1 MVSLPF
7 TTIHKDRV
15 QQHTTHEGQ
24 RNKLGCFEFVF
35 FVDQHESNQ
44 QAQHKFTNSWII
56 LRKLRSPLMRDFR
69 FTVALSAV
77 AARERLVS

>member
-1 MVSLPF
+1 MVSVPF

-15 QQHTTHEGQ
+15 QQHTTNEGQ
-24 RNKLGCFEFVF
+24 RNKLGCLSFVF

-44 QAQHKFTNSWII
+44 QAQQKFTNSWII